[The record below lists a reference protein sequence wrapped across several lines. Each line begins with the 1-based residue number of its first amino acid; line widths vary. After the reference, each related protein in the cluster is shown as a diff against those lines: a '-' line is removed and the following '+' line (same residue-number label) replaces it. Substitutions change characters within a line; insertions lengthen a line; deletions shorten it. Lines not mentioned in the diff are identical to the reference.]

1 MFDIQIQMIR
11 YKNICSV
18 GSEFIEIPL
27 DQHNKTLVTGKNG
40 AGKSTMIEALCFLL
54 YGKAFRNINKDGLI
68 NSHNKKQ
75 LVVEG
80 KIRIKG
86 HDYFIQRGIKPNLFK
101 IYKNDELIT
110 ECASATEYQK
120 LFESEILGLSIQA
133 FKQIIVLGKA
143 GFVPFMELTTTKRRE
158 IVEELL
164 DIAVIGDMNKLNKQQ
179 IGELKTKKETLD
191 RAFESTSLLLDTKK
205 EHLDQQ
211 KREHEQRILDNANT
225 CKSFVSK
232 VQELKSK
239 LSQLDVERESLYVDK
254 EKLSNGYFELRKKD
268 VESEIQQTKEQLQKE
283 IEILESSIP
292 SEQELLI
299 KINDSL
305 NTLDNKLTEI
315 QSTPEPIVI
324 SDTESVNISSQ
335 LVQLE
340 QSILEM
346 EQKRVPVLTFNIE
359 GYNAEMNV
367 IKTIQNEIRDKLVE
381 LNLNKTS
388 IQKKIDMFSN
398 GGVCPCCERELN
410 DSHIDGG
417 IDSLQQDI
425 LNIEN
430 IERELKEKHAQL
442 EIELNQ
448 KTEVYKSAV
457 SEFEAEKLEHAS
469 TLKELR
475 NKHSSLTNELH
486 DVKLNIEQSKR
497 EHEKYLAW
505 VESESFRVNSE
516 HDKNVSKY
524 ENEHKEKI
532 KQIEFNLSEKRSIL
546 ANIDQSLEF
555 KLIQLDNERM
565 KIETDIESR
574 IEFNK
579 QKTLET
585 RNDIMYN
592 SEKAREIKTL
602 VDELKSKTFDET
614 EIDELSEKLKSI
626 KFEKMN
632 ISDELNC
639 CLTTAEL
646 LKDTGVKSYII
657 KQYLPVFNKT
667 INTYLGSM
675 GADYHLVLNEQF
687 EESIL
692 TKGRESQKYENLS
705 QGEASRINFAM
716 LLTWRDVA
724 SIISGVRINLLVL
737 DEIFDGATDG
747 DGVYAINKALSEMKS
762 NVIVI
767 SHRVEN
773 SDESFDRHLQFEKK
787 GRFTRL
793 VN

>member
-101 IYKNDELIT
+101 IYKNDELIP
-110 ECASATEYQK
+110 ECASVTEYQK
-120 LFESEILGLSIQA
+120 LFESEILGLSIHA

-164 DIAVIGDMNKLNKQQ
+164 DIAVIGDMNKINKQQ
-179 IGELKTKKETLD
+179 ISDLKSKKETLD
-191 RAFESTSLLLDTKK
+191 RDFESISLLLDTKK
-205 EHLDQQ
+205 EHLEQQ

-232 VQELKSK
+232 VQELKVK
-239 LSQLDVERESLYVDK
+239 LSQLDVERESLNVDR
-254 EKLSNGYFELRKKD
+254 EKLSNGYFDQRKKD
-268 VESEIQQTKEQLQKE
+268 VESEIQQTKESLQKE
-283 IEILESSIP
+283 IELLESSIP
-292 SEQELLI
+292 SEQELQI
-299 KINDSL
+299 RINDSL
-305 NTLDNKLTEI
+305 NTLDNKLSEI

-324 SDTESVNISSQ
+324 SDIEYVNISSQ

-340 QSILEM
+340 NSILEM
-346 EQKRVPVLTFNIE
+346 EQKSVPVLTFDVE
-359 GYNAEMNV
+359 CHNAEMNA
-367 IKTIQNEIRDKLVE
+367 IKSSQNDIRDKLVE

-430 IERELKEKHAQL
+430 TERELKEKHAQL
-442 EIELNQ
+442 ELESNQ
-448 KTEVYKSAV
+448 KTESYKSAV
-457 SEFEAEKLEHAS
+457 SEFETEKLEHES

-486 DVKLNIEQSKR
+486 DIKLKIENSKR
-497 EHEKYLAW
+497 EHEKYIAW

-524 ENEHKEKI
+524 ENEHKEKT
-532 KQIEFNLSEKRSIL
+532 KQIKFSLSEKRSKL
-546 ANIDQSLEF
+546 ENIDQSLEF
-555 KLIQLDNERM
+555 KLMQIDNERM

-574 IEFNK
+574 IKFNT
-579 QKTLET
+579 QNTLT
-585 RNDIMYN
+585 TQNDIVYN
-592 SEKAREIKTL
+592 SEKAREIKAL

-614 EIDELSEKLKSI
+614 EIAELSEKLKSI
-626 KFEKMN
+626 KFEKMS
-632 ISDELNC
+632 ISDDLNC
-639 CLTTAEL
+639 CLVTAEL

-667 INTYLGSM
+667 INNYLSSM

-692 TKGRESQKYENLS
+692 TKGRESQKYENFS
-705 QGEASRINFAM
+705 QGEASRINFAL

-762 NVIVI
+762 NVVVM

-773 SDESFDRHLQFEKK
+773 TDESFDRHLQFEKK